1 MLTGSDKRMHPRKKM
16 DFKVFVCHPQ
26 VGRRP
31 MKTRDMSDSGVYVQG
46 HLANLPQEGSVVEV
60 KVDGMLGDGTP
71 GVPMKVVRGDSD
83 GVALRFV

>member
-1 MLTGSDKRMHPRKKM
+1 MIGFDKRMHPRMKM

-26 VGRRP
+26 MGRRS

-46 HLANLPQEGSVVEV
+46 RLSGLPQEGALVEV

-83 GVALRFV
+83 GLALQFV